1 MRGHG
6 KRMPR
11 WGRLRALNSPFTHGL
26 SLHQEVI
33 IKIVVDVTYPT
44 SAPLMGRS
52 SVGGGTEA
60 TVRRLPGW
68 DFIAFRR
75 SLHTRSGP
83 TAYHLYWPIC
93 NVSYELFRV

>member
-52 SVGGGTEA
+52 SVGGDRSDGEKTSGLGFYRISA
-60 TVRRLPGW
+60 FTTHQVWSHCLS
-68 DFIAFRR
+68 FILAN
-75 SLHTRSGP
+75 L
-83 TAYHLYWPIC
+83 
-93 NVSYELFRV
+93 